1 MTDNVDNLEVL
12 PNEQDE
18 KTETDRDT
26 TPECDKEILI
36 PVKYNKQVINLDVAS
51 AGALAQKGLKF
62 DSIAKDYES
71 LKQLANE
78 NGKSVSEFISDLKCD
93 TYNAKKQQLAEK
105 CGGDEALAEH
115 ILELELAKPDEIRGF
130 DELKE
135 KFPKFK
141 TLESLPQSVLE
152 KAKLKGSLLLDE
164 YLRYKL
170 EQEIAVKDSI
180 SKQQQAKIS
189 SAGSQL
195 TKRGNDNPETAEFL
209 KGLWNK

>member
-62 DSIAKDYES
+62 DSIAKDFEC

-78 NGKSVSEFISDLKCD
+78 NGKSVSEFISDLKSD

-152 KAKLKGSLLLDE
+152 NAKLKGSLLLDE

-189 SAGSQL
+189 STGSQL